1 MNTKS
6 KALQAIELYDS
17 MVVAG
22 TISADRKD
30 RNNRAPVIKAFKEV
44 LGLTGNGAATYYGN
58 IQRQLKGWT
67 LETRKVKEPTTIEQ
81 PITQVVDHMPEAIE
95 KVNAMTTAQLVEL
108 YNVSQATSIKK
119 FRDKATA
126 IKKILEVYGDNL
138 PQVLSA

>member
-17 MVVAG
+17 MVVDG

-30 RNNRAPVIKAFKEV
+30 RNNRAIVIKAFKEV

-58 IQRQLKGWT
+58 IQRELKGWT
-67 LETRKVKEPTTIEQ
+67 LETRKVKEPKVVVEVI
-81 PITQVVDHMPEAIE
+81 VDHMPEAMETIG
-95 KVNAMTTAQLVEL
+95 AMTTTQLVEL

-126 IKKILEVYGDNL
+126 IKKVLEVYGDNL